1 MDVKQNYALLRQIE
15 TSYIEKLVLKISVF
29 NKDYLT

>member
-1 MDVKQNYALLRQIE
+1 MNMDVKQNYALLRQIE

-29 NKDYLT
+29 NW